1 MEDTARKLLNTEILP
16 EHTSKLDQMFDDKF
30 ATVKS
35 HLESHFNDQLKAQA
49 KVTSLKI
56 KEFGWLL
63 NSLTCLKFW
72 CAREKWKVVKIVLLR
87 LLQTL
92 TEETEEMLRQ
102 KDTKLTVVENRFN
115 EQLDA
120 QAKVISF
127 KIKEIGWLLNSLA
140 CLKF

>member
-1 MEDTARKLLNTEILP
+1 MITIGHPHRHLPILSIWVLVLLNGIKCQDNEGACQSGTQCKPTVHTFMEDTARKLLNTEILP

-63 NSLTCLKFW
+63 NSL
-72 CAREKWKVVKIVLLR
+72 
-87 LLQTL
+87 
-92 TEETEEMLRQ
+92 
-102 KDTKLTVVENRFN
+102 
-115 EQLDA
+115 
-120 QAKVISF
+120 
-127 KIKEIGWLLNSLA
+127 A
-140 CLKF
+140 CLNF